1 MYQLSS
7 WFTDLMDIY
16 RVEAATTGALTRQ
29 ERVLGAAAVP
39 CRVYSPQKNN
49 LNLRQAASAVYGDE
63 KLACAVDVDIEA
75 GDALIVP
82 RGAALG
88 RKTKPVRD
96 IASQPVLY
104 FDPGGAAATGLEH
117 MEVGIHAD
125 NVV

>member
-16 RVEAATTGALTRQ
+16 RVEAVTTGALTRQ
-29 ERVLGAAAVP
+29 ERVLVASAVP
-39 CRVYSPQKNN
+39 CRIYSPQKNN
-49 LNLRQAASAVYGDE
+49 LNRRQAASAVYGDE
-63 KLACAVDVDIEA
+63 KLACAVDTDIEA
-75 GDALIVP
+75 GDELIVT

-88 RKTKPVRD
+88 RKTKPVRY

-104 FDPGGAAATGLEH
+104 FDPVGTAATGLEH

>member
-7 WFTDLMDIY
+7 WFTDLMDVY
-16 RVEAATTGALTRQ
+16 RVEAVTTGALTRQ
-29 ERVLGAAAVP
+29 ERVLVAATVP
-39 CRVYSPQKNN
+39 CRIYSPQKNN
-49 LNLRQAASAVYGDE
+49 INLRQAASAVYGDE
-63 KLACAVDVDIEA
+63 KLACAVDTDIEA
-75 GDALIVP
+75 GDELIVT

-88 RKTKPVRD
+88 RKTKPVRY

-104 FDPGGAAATGLEH
+104 FDPVGVAATGLEH

>member
-7 WFTDLMDIY
+7 WFTDLMDVY
-16 RVEAATTGALTRQ
+16 RVEAVTTGALTRQ
-29 ERVLGAAAVP
+29 ERVPVASAVP
-39 CRVYSPQKNN
+39 CRIYSPQKNN

-63 KLACAVDVDIEA
+63 KLACAVDTDIEA
-75 GDALIVP
+75 GDELIVT

-88 RKTKPVRD
+88 RKMKPVRY

-104 FDPGGAAATGLEH
+104 FDPVGVAATGLEH

>member
-1 MYQLSS
+1 MYQLSG
-7 WFTDLMDIY
+7 WFTDLMDVY
-16 RVEAATTGALTRQ
+16 RVKNGSDGALVRP
-29 ERVLGAAAVP
+29 ERVLVASAVP
-39 CRVYSPQKNN
+39 CRVYAPQKNN

-75 GDALIVP
+75 GDELLVM

-88 RKTKPVRD
+88 RKTKPVRY

-104 FDPGGAAATGLEH
+104 FDPVGVAATGLEH

>member
-1 MYQLSS
+1 MYQLAG

-16 RVEAATTGALTRQ
+16 RVEAVTTGALTRQ
-29 ERVLGAAAVP
+29 ERVLVAATVP
-39 CRVYSPQKNN
+39 CRIYSPQKNN
-49 LNLRQAASAVYGDE
+49 INLRQAASAVYGDE

-75 GDALIVP
+75 GDELLVT
-82 RGAALG
+82 RGAVLG
-88 RKTKPVRD
+88 RKTKPVRY

-104 FDPGGAAATGLEH
+104 FDPVGAAATGLEH

>member
-1 MYQLSS
+1 MYQLSG
-7 WFTDLMDIY
+7 WFTDLMDVY
-16 RVEAATTGALTRQ
+16 RVENGSDGALVRP
-29 ERVLGAAAVP
+29 ERVLVASGIP

-63 KLACAVDVDIEA
+63 KLACAVDADIQA
-75 GDALIVP
+75 GDELLVT
-82 RGAALG
+82 RGGALG
-88 RKTKPVRD
+88 RKAKPVRY

-104 FDPGGAAATGLEH
+104 FDPVGAAATGLEH

>member
-16 RVEAATTGALTRQ
+16 RVEAVTTGALTRQ
-29 ERVLGAAAVP
+29 ERVLVASAVP
-39 CRVYSPQKNN
+39 CRIYSPQKNN

-63 KLACAVDVDIEA
+63 KLACAVDADVQA
-75 GDALIVP
+75 GDELLVT

-88 RKTKPVRD
+88 RKTKPVRY

-104 FDPGGAAATGLEH
+104 FDPVGAAATGLEH

>member
-16 RVEAATTGALTRQ
+16 RVEAVTTGALTRQ
-29 ERVLGAAAVP
+29 ERVLVASAVP
-39 CRVYSPQKNN
+39 CRIYSPQKNN

-63 KLACAVDVDIEA
+63 KLACAVDADVEA
-75 GDALIVP
+75 GDELLVT

-88 RKTKPVRD
+88 RQTKPVRY

-104 FDPGGAAATGLEH
+104 FDPVGVAATGLEH

>member
-1 MYQLSS
+1 MYQLSG
-7 WFTDLMDIY
+7 WFTDLMDVY
-16 RVEAATTGALTRQ
+16 RVENGSDGALVRP
-29 ERVLGAAAVP
+29 ERVLVASGIP

-63 KLACAVDVDIEA
+63 KLACAVDVDVQA
-75 GDALIVP
+75 GDELIVT
-82 RGAALG
+82 RGGVLG
-88 RKTKPVRD
+88 RKTKPVRY

-104 FDPGGAAATGLEH
+104 FDPVGAAATGLEH

>member
-1 MYQLSS
+1 MYQLFS

-16 RVEAATTGALTRQ
+16 RVEAVTTGALTRQ
-29 ERVLGAAAVP
+29 ERVLVASAVP
-39 CRVYSPQKNN
+39 CRIYSPQKNN

-63 KLACAVDVDIEA
+63 KLACAVDADIQA
-75 GDALIVP
+75 GDELLVT

-88 RKTKPVRD
+88 RKTKPVRY

-104 FDPGGAAATGLEH
+104 FDPVGAAATGLEH

>member
-29 ERVLGAAAVP
+29 ERVLVASAVP
-39 CRVYSPQKNN
+39 CRIYSPQKNN

-63 KLACAVDVDIEA
+63 KLACAVDTDVEA
-75 GDALIVP
+75 GDGLIVT

-88 RKTKPVRD
+88 RKTKPVRYS
-96 IASQPVLY
+96 ASQPVLY
-104 FDPGGAAATGLEH
+104 FDPVGAAATGLEH
-117 MEVGIHAD
+117 MEGGIHAD

>member
-1 MYQLSS
+1 MYQLAG

-16 RVEAATTGALTRQ
+16 RVEAVTTGALTRQ
-29 ERVLGAAAVP
+29 ERVLVAATVP
-39 CRVYSPQKNN
+39 CRIYSPQKNN

-63 KLACAVDVDIEA
+63 KLACAVDTDIEA
-75 GDALIVP
+75 GDELIVT
-82 RGAALG
+82 RGGALG
-88 RKTKPVRD
+88 RKTKPVRY

-104 FDPGGAAATGLEH
+104 FDPVGAAATGLEH

>member
-1 MYQLSS
+1 MYQLAG

-16 RVEAATTGALTRQ
+16 RVEAVTTGALTRQ
-29 ERVLGAAAVP
+29 ERVLVASSVP

-63 KLACAVDVDIEA
+63 KLACAVDADIEA
-75 GDALIVP
+75 GDELIVT

-88 RKTKPVRD
+88 RKMKPVRY

-104 FDPGGAAATGLEH
+104 FDPVGASTTGLEH

>member
-16 RVEAATTGALTRQ
+16 RVEAVTTGALTRQ
-29 ERVLGAAAVP
+29 ERVLVASAVP
-39 CRVYSPQKNN
+39 CRIYSPQKNN

-63 KLACAVDVDIEA
+63 KLACAVDADVEA
-75 GDALIVP
+75 GDELIVT

-88 RKTKPVRD
+88 RQTKPVRY

-104 FDPGGAAATGLEH
+104 FDPVGAAATGLEH

>member
-16 RVEAATTGALTRQ
+16 RVEAVTTGALTRQ
-29 ERVLGAAAVP
+29 ERVLVAATVP
-39 CRVYSPQKNN
+39 CRIYSPQKNN

-75 GDALIVP
+75 GDELIVM
-82 RGAALG
+82 RGGALG
-88 RKTKPVRD
+88 RKTKPVRY

-104 FDPGGAAATGLEH
+104 FDPVGAAATGLEH

>member
-1 MYQLSS
+1 MYQLSG

-16 RVEAATTGALTRQ
+16 RVEAVTTGALTRQ
-29 ERVLGAAAVP
+29 ERVLVASAVP
-39 CRVYSPQKNN
+39 CRIYSPQKVNI
-49 LNLRQAASAVYGDE
+49 NLRQAASAVYGDE
-63 KLACAVDVDIEA
+63 KLACAVDTDIEA
-75 GDALIVP
+75 GDELIVM

-88 RKTKPVRD
+88 RKTKPVRY

-104 FDPGGAAATGLEH
+104 FDPVGAAATGLEH

>member
-1 MYQLSS
+1 MYQLSG
-7 WFTDLMDIY
+7 WFTDLVDVY
-16 RVEAATTGALTRQ
+16 RVENGSDGALVRP
-29 ERVLGAAAVP
+29 ERVLVASAVP

-63 KLACAVDVDIEA
+63 KLACAVDADIQA
-75 GDALIVP
+75 GDELIVT
-82 RGAALG
+82 RGGALG
-88 RKTKPVRD
+88 RQAKPVRY

-104 FDPGGAAATGLEH
+104 FDPVGAAATGLEH

>member
-1 MYQLSS
+1 MYQLAG

-16 RVEAATTGALTRQ
+16 RVEAVTTGALTRQ
-29 ERVLGAAAVP
+29 ERVLVAATVP
-39 CRVYSPQKNN
+39 CRIYSPQKNN
-49 LNLRQAASAVYGDE
+49 INLRQAASAVYGDE
-63 KLACAVDVDIEA
+63 KLACAVDTDIEA
-75 GDALIVP
+75 GDELIVT

-88 RKTKPVRD
+88 RKTKPVRY

-104 FDPGGAAATGLEH
+104 FDPVGAAATGLEH

>member
-7 WFTDLMDIY
+7 WFTDLMDVY
-16 RVEAATTGALTRQ
+16 RVEAVTTGALTRQ
-29 ERVLGAAAVP
+29 ERVLVAATVP
-39 CRVYSPQKNN
+39 CRIYSPQKNN
-49 LNLRQAASAVYGDE
+49 INLRQAASAVYGDE
-63 KLACAVDVDIEA
+63 KLACAVDTDIEA
-75 GDALIVP
+75 GDELIVT

-88 RKTKPVRD
+88 RKTKPVRY

-104 FDPGGAAATGLEH
+104 FDPVGAAATGLEH

>member
-1 MYQLSS
+1 MYQLSG
-7 WFTDLMDIY
+7 WFTDLMDVY
-16 RVEAATTGALTRQ
+16 RVENGSDGALVRP
-29 ERVLGAAAVP
+29 ERVLVASAVP

-63 KLACAVDVDIEA
+63 KLACAVDADIEA
-75 GDALIVP
+75 GDELIVM
-82 RGAALG
+82 RGGALG
-88 RKTKPVRD
+88 RKTKPVRY

-104 FDPGGAAATGLEH
+104 FDPVGVAATGLEH

>member
-1 MYQLSS
+1 MYQLSG
-7 WFTDLMDIY
+7 WFTDLMDVY
-16 RVEAATTGALTRQ
+16 RVEAVTTGALTRQ
-29 ERVLGAAAVP
+29 ERVLVASAVP

-63 KLACAVDVDIEA
+63 KLACAVDTDIEA
-75 GDALIVP
+75 GDELIVT

-88 RKTKPVRD
+88 RKTKPVRY

-104 FDPGGAAATGLEH
+104 FDPVGAAATGLEH

>member
-29 ERVLGAAAVP
+29 ERVLVASAVP
-39 CRVYSPQKNN
+39 CRIYSSQKSN

-63 KLACAVDVDIEA
+63 KLACAVDADVEA
-75 GDALIVP
+75 GDELIVT
-82 RGAALG
+82 RGGALG
-88 RKTKPVRD
+88 RKTKPVRY

-104 FDPGGAAATGLEH
+104 FDPVGAAATGLEH

>member
-1 MYQLSS
+1 MYQLAG

-16 RVEAATTGALTRQ
+16 RVEAVTTGALTRQ
-29 ERVLGAAAVP
+29 ERVLVASAVP
-39 CRVYSPQKNN
+39 CRIYSPQKNN

-63 KLACAVDVDIEA
+63 KLACAVDTDIEA
-75 GDALIVP
+75 GDELIVT

-88 RKTKPVRD
+88 RKTKPVRY

-104 FDPGGAAATGLEH
+104 FDPVGVAATGLEH
-117 MEVGIHAD
+117 MEGGIHAD

>member
-1 MYQLSS
+1 MYQLSG

-16 RVEAATTGALTRQ
+16 RVESGSDGALTRQ
-29 ERVLGAAAVP
+29 ERVLVAAAVP
-39 CRVYSPQKNN
+39 CRIYSPQKNN

-63 KLACAVDVDIEA
+63 KLACAVDADVQA
-75 GDALIVP
+75 GDELLVT
-82 RGAALG
+82 RGGALG
-88 RKTKPVRD
+88 RKTKPVRY

-104 FDPGGAAATGLEH
+104 FDPVGAAATGLEH

>member
-1 MYQLSS
+1 MYQLAG

-16 RVEAATTGALTRQ
+16 RVEAVTTGALTRQ
-29 ERVLGAAAVP
+29 ERVLVAATVP
-39 CRVYSPQKNN
+39 CRIYSPQKNN

-63 KLACAVDVDIEA
+63 KLACAVDTDIEA
-75 GDALIVP
+75 GDELIVT

-88 RKTKPVRD
+88 RKTKPVRY

-104 FDPGGAAATGLEH
+104 FDPVGAAATGLEH
-117 MEVGIHAD
+117 LEVGLPAD

>member
-1 MYQLSS
+1 MYQLAG

-16 RVEAATTGALTRQ
+16 RVEAVTTGALTRQ
-29 ERVLGAAAVP
+29 ERVLVAATVP
-39 CRVYSPQKNN
+39 CRIYSPQKNN
-49 LNLRQAASAVYGDE
+49 INLRQAASAVYGDE
-63 KLACAVDVDIEA
+63 KLACAVNTDIEA
-75 GDALIVP
+75 GDELIVT

-88 RKTKPVRD
+88 RKTKPVRY

-104 FDPGGAAATGLEH
+104 FDPVGAAATGLEH

>member
-1 MYQLSS
+1 MYQLAG

-16 RVEAATTGALTRQ
+16 RVEAVTTGALTRQ
-29 ERVLGAAAVP
+29 ERVLVASAVP

-63 KLACAVDVDIEA
+63 KLACAVDADVEA
-75 GDALIVP
+75 GDELIVT

-88 RKTKPVRD
+88 RQTKPVRY

-104 FDPGGAAATGLEH
+104 FDPVGAAATGLEH

>member
-16 RVEAATTGALTRQ
+16 RVEAVTTGALTRQ
-29 ERVLGAAAVP
+29 ERVLVASSVP

-63 KLACAVDVDIEA
+63 KLACAVDTDIEA
-75 GDALIVP
+75 GDELIVT

-88 RKTKPVRD
+88 RQTKPVRY

-104 FDPGGAAATGLEH
+104 FDPVGVAATGLEH

>member
-7 WFTDLMDIY
+7 WFTDLMDVY
-16 RVEAATTGALTRQ
+16 RVEAVTTGALTRQ
-29 ERVLGAAAVP
+29 ERVLVAATVP
-39 CRVYSPQKNN
+39 CRIYSPQKSN

-63 KLACAVDVDIEA
+63 KLACAVDTDIEA
-75 GDALIVP
+75 GDELIVT

-88 RKTKPVRD
+88 RKTKPVRY

-104 FDPGGAAATGLEH
+104 FDPVGAAATGLEH

>member
-1 MYQLSS
+1 MYQLAG

-16 RVEAATTGALTRQ
+16 RVEAVTTGALTRQ
-29 ERVLGAAAVP
+29 ERVLVAATVP
-39 CRVYSPQKNN
+39 CRIYSPQKYNI
-49 LNLRQAASAVYGDE
+49 NLRQAASAVYGDE

-75 GDALIVP
+75 GDELIVT

-88 RKTKPVRD
+88 RKTKPVRY

-104 FDPGGAAATGLEH
+104 FDPVGAAATGLEH